1 MEQRNIAVIGSGVSG
16 LTAAYMLSRRHG
28 VTLFEAGEQI
38 GGHTATKSVRLG
50 QTEYQVD
57 TGFIVF
63 NDRTYPNFIKLLS
76 HLGVS
81 SQATEMGFSVTCPET
96 GFEYSG
102 SGIKGLFA
110 QRRNLLRPR
119 FLKMLTEVVRFNRAC
134 TQAYNEN
141 SIENDLTL
149 GEYLQR
155 EGYSEFFQ
163 RYYILPMVSA
173 IWSSG
178 LAGAA
183 SMPLLFFVRFFHNH
197 GLLTITN
204 QPQWYTVKGGSK
216 AYLAPITRQF
226 RDMVRTG
233 CPVVSVRRMDEGG
246 VQVITEKFGEE
257 HFDEVVIACHSD
269 QALKLLVDP
278 SEEEYEILSAIPYQS
293 NSVVLHTDTS
303 VLPRAKGAWASW
315 NYRMGGA
322 AVENRAVLTYNMNM
336 LQSLDAPETLCVSVN
351 ASAEIDPNKILGRY
365 SYSHPVFNRASI
377 TAQQG
382 WAKISGK
389 RNTHFCGAY
398 WRNGFHEDGVVS
410 GLRVAAALGE
420 EF

>member
-1 MEQRNIAVIGSGVSG
+1 MAQKNIAVIGSGISG
-16 LTAAYMLSRRHG
+16 LTAAHLLSRRHS

-38 GGHTATKSVRLG
+38 GGHTATKPVRLDE
-50 QTEYQVD
+50 TEYQVD

-81 SQATEMGFSVTCPET
+81 SQSTEMGFSVTCPET
-96 GFEYSG
+96 GLEYSG
-102 SGIKGLFA
+102 SGFKGLFA
-110 QRRNLLRPR
+110 QRRNLLSPR

-134 TQAYNEN
+134 TRAFKEG
-141 SIENDLTL
+141 SIDEDLTL

-183 SMPLLFFVRFFHNH
+183 SMPLAFFVRFFHNH
-197 GLLTITN
+197 GLLTIAN
-204 QPQWYTVKGGSK
+204 QPQWYTVKGGSQ
-216 AYLAPITRQF
+216 AYLGPISQQF
-226 RDMVRTG
+226 RNSIRTQ
-233 CPVVSVRRMDEGG
+233 CPVLSVRRLDEGG
-246 VQVITEKFGEE
+246 VQINTEKFGTEN
-257 HFDEVVIACHSD
+257 FDEVVIACHSD
-269 QALKLLVDP
+269 QALTLLADP
-278 SEEEYEILSAIPYQS
+278 SEAEYETLSAIPYQS
-293 NSVVLHTDTS
+293 NQVTLHTDTA
-303 VLPRAKGAWASW
+303 VLPNSKRAWASW
-315 NYRMGGA
+315 NYRLGSDRA
-322 AVENRAVLTYNMNM
+322 ESQAVLTYNMNM
-336 LQSLDAPETLCVSVN
+336 LQNLEAPETFCVSVN
-351 ASAEIDPNKILGRY
+351 ADSEIDPSKILGRY

-377 TAQQG
+377 AAQQG
-382 WAKISGK
+382 WEKISGK

-410 GLRVAAALGE
+410 GLKVAAALGE

>member
-1 MEQRNIAVIGSGVSG
+1 MEQKNIAVIGSGISG
-16 LTAAYMLSRRHG
+16 LTAAYVLSRRHNIT
-28 VTLFEAGEQI
+28 VFEAGEHV
-38 GGHTATKSVRLG
+38 GGHTATKSLRLNE
-50 QTEYQVD
+50 TEYQVD

-102 SGIKGLFA
+102 SGLKGLFA

-119 FLKMLTEVVRFNRAC
+119 FLKMLLEVVRFNRAC
-134 TQAYNEN
+134 TRAFNED
-141 SIENDLTL
+141 SIEKELTL

-155 EGYSEFFQ
+155 EGYSKFFQ

-178 LAGAA
+178 LSGAA

-197 GLLTITN
+197 GLLTVTN
-204 QPQWYTVKGGSK
+204 QPQWCTVKGGSK
-216 AYLAPITRQF
+216 AYIAPITRQF
-226 RDMVRTG
+226 RDSIRTQ
-233 CPVVSVRRMDEGG
+233 CPVQSVRRLGEGG
-246 VQVITEKFGEE
+246 VQICTDQFGKEY
-257 HFDEVVIACHSD
+257 FDEVVIACHSD
-269 QALKLLVDP
+269 QALKLLADP
-278 SEEEYEILSAIPYQS
+278 SEEEYQILSAIPYQ
-293 NSVVLHTDTS
+293 NNAVVLHSDTEM
-303 VLPRAKGAWASW
+303 LPKCRKAWASW
-315 NYRMGGA
+315 NYRMKA
-322 AVENRAVLTYNMNM
+322 ADVENQAVLTYNMNM
-336 LQSLDAPETLCVSVN
+336 LQSLAAPQTLCVSVN
-351 ASAEIDPNKILGRY
+351 AGADIDPNKILGRY
-365 SYSHPVFNRASI
+365 NYSHPVFNRASI
-377 TAQQG
+377 AAQQN
-382 WAKISGK
+382 WESISGK